1 MSPNTALLPEQFA
14 DLEPYAAVWCLPTEG
29 ERYDRRLASTMD
41 ELQAFYD
48 AFFPRIEEAL
58 TYCDQFPLDE
68 MPDDA
73 VNLMH
78 LMYSLVIVSMPVE
91 AWRQPHV
98 PDAGAARLD
107 RIVEPA
113 P

>member
-1 MSPNTALLPEQFA
+1 VTDALLPARFA
-14 DLEPYAAVWCLPTEG
+14 DLEPFAAVWCLPTEG
-29 ERYDRRLASTMD
+29 ERYARRLASTMD

-48 AFFPRIEEAL
+48 ACFGRIEEAL
-58 TYCDQFPLDE
+58 DHCDQFPLDE
-68 MPDDA
+68 MPADA

-78 LMYSLVIVSMPVE
+78 LIYSLVIVSMPVE

>member
-1 MSPNTALLPEQFA
+1 MALLPTPFA
-14 DLEPYAAVWCLPTEG
+14 DLEPFAAVWCLPTEG

-48 AFFPRIEEAL
+48 ACFPRVEEAIA
-58 TYCDQFPLDE
+58 YCDGFPLDE
-68 MPDDA
+68 MPDE
-73 VNLMH
+73 VVH
-78 LMYSLVIVSMPVE
+78 LMQLIYSLIVVSMPVE
-91 AWRQPHV
+91 AWRQPQV

-107 RIVEPA
+107 RIVEPT

>member
-1 MSPNTALLPEQFA
+1 MSDRLLPEPFA
-14 DLEPYAAVWCLPTEG
+14 DLEPYARVWALATEG

-48 AFFPRIEEAL
+48 ACFGRVEEAI
-58 TYCDQFPLDE
+58 TYCDQFALDE
-68 MPDDA
+68 MPADA
-73 VNLMH
+73 VNLMR
-78 LMYSLVIVSMPVE
+78 LLYSLVIVSMPVE
-91 AWRQPHV
+91 AWRQPQV

-107 RIVEPA
+107 RIVEPV